1 MGENK
6 NNNKTNAMDT
16 SKTIR
21 ISQEHYD
28 ELISLG
34 RMHTSFDDV
43 LGDVLKQARIKA
55 SAAAAKEDDE

>member
-1 MGENK
+1 M

-43 LGDVLKQARIKA
+43 LGDVLKRAKVKS
-55 SAAAAKEDDE
+55 SAAALKEDEQ